1 MKIKIVYDNTK
12 DRELIEL
19 VEFSTP
25 FFIEYID
32 ARTRNGKKEAYQIK
46 SEFGAK
52 KHPFVVVYDD
62 EDKFKQC
69 FWSESGNAV
78 QQFIN
83 AIKVYDCKIQEAQ

>member
-1 MKIKIVYDNTK
+1 MKVKIVYDNTK

-32 ARTRNGKKEAYQIK
+32 ARTRNGKKEAHQIK

-52 KHPFVVVYDD
+52 MNPFVVIYDD
-62 EDKFKQC
+62 EDKFVQC
-69 FWSESGNAV
+69 FWSESGNAA
-78 QQFIN
+78 QQLVK
-83 AIKVYDCKIQEAQ
+83 AIKTYDCKSQET